1 MLLNLSD
8 KQLSKTH
15 NLTTTVEK
23 GFMFK
28 DLNGNPM
35 MIPKIEVKRWTPKTK
50 GE

>member
-1 MLLNLSD
+1 MTLDLSD

-15 NLTTTVEK
+15 NLTIKIEK

-35 MIPKIEVKRWTPKTK
+35 MIPKIEVKHWKPKSK
-50 GE
+50 EE